1 MTLDPQNS
9 LALTNCYVV
18 SLTDN
23 RQHEQGPRLSE
34 DRLIAVAHID
44 KKAFLGTPMATMML
58 LMDAELPGR
67 MCKIQGEYIQ
77 EVIAVTPAPH
87 THTYKLVMTSVG
99 ARNEVMDRVDM
110 IGRGVF
116 AKFGLVVTKWTWK

>member
-1 MTLDPQNS
+1 
-9 LALTNCYVV
+9 
-18 SLTDN
+18 
-23 RQHEQGPRLSE
+23 
-34 DRLIAVAHID
+34 
-44 KKAFLGTPMATMML
+44 MATMML

-87 THTYKLVMTSVG
+87 THTYKLVMTSAG
-99 ARNEVMDRVDM
+99 ARNEVMDCVDM

-116 AKFGLVVTKWTWK
+116 AKFGLVVTKWTWKLLRFTKRIWVRRK